1 MPDLSTYRL
10 HRVVEDSP
18 VWGVTVPGLRVAYY
32 RHGGRA
38 TAGLYAYQGVEIFVA
53 WGYLDE
59 RHCRFHAF
67 RDPDGDWE
75 PPQPGCPRV
84 RAQPGGELVL
94 RTGNGVR
101 KLPPAQSAVSTSRT
115 AWTYGLCTLLWKNAT
130 GGAVI

>member
-1 MPDLSTYRL
+1 MHVPDLSTYRP

-32 RHGGRA
+32 RRGGRA

-67 RDPDGDWE
+67 RDADGDWE

-84 RAQPGGELVL
+84 RAQPGGGLVL
-94 RTGNGVR
+94 RTRNGVR
-101 KLPPAQSAVSTSRT
+101 ELPLQPAGPAEPVQPAQS
-115 AWTYGLCTLLWKNAT
+115 
-130 GGAVI
+130 